1 MDPNSRK
8 IWILIVVIVA
18 VIAVA
23 WFMFGRPERV
33 IAPYETS
40 DGSLNGLEAPSQSDD
55 VQTMEKE
62 LADTD
67 LSNLTPELDAID
79 LEFGQ

>member
-40 DGSLNGLEAPSQSDD
+40 DRSLNGLEAPSQSDD